1 MNNIFSSI
9 GTDTFDQ
16 IIDAAEL
23 FGCTG
28 YIQPTSV
35 TYYLG
40 PKAQPFDN
48 DTGAGEATWVQ
59 TATITDVLVGGFERE
74 LVVQSAGNI
83 KDSDIQLL
91 FKQSDL
97 TTAPTTDDQATYNSS
112 TYEFVGYRAAAGL
125 YLVHMR
131 LQIGAA

>member
-1 MNNIFSSI
+1 VNNIFSSI

-40 PKAQPFDN
+40 PKTQTYNP
-48 DTGAGEATWVQ
+48 DTGLGNATWTKTV
-59 TATITDVLVGGFERE
+59 TITDILVGGFENE
-74 LVVQSAGNI
+74 LIIQSDGNI
-83 KDSDIQLL
+83 KASDIQLL
-91 FKQSDL
+91 FKQSEL
-97 TTAPTTDDQATYNSS
+97 TSAPTTDDQVSYNSA
-112 TYEFVGYRAAAGL
+112 TYEFVGHRAAAGL

-131 LQIGAA
+131 LKTGAA